1 VIMEDKDRIAAL
13 VEGYLTAY
21 DARDAVG
28 CASFYAQGALV
39 LSPWSDP
46 LRGHAAIAA
55 AHREWFAEGERNK
68 VMTIHD
74 LRIDGG
80 LAVCLLRYKAETDNG
95 PVFGASLNNLERQS
109 DGGWK
114 IQHTS
119 LHELEDE
126 TTGFEE
132 E

>member
-1 VIMEDKDRIAAL
+1 MDDKALIAAL

-21 DARDAVG
+21 EARDDVG
-28 CASFYAQGALV
+28 CASFYTQGALV
-39 LSPWSDP
+39 LSPWAAP
-46 LRGHAAIAA
+46 LRGRVAIAD
-55 AHREWFAEGERNK
+55 AHRNWFSEEERNK
-68 VMTIHD
+68 VMTIED
-74 LRIDGG
+74 LKIDGD
-80 LAVCLLRYKAETDNG
+80 LAVCLLRYKAEIDNG
-95 PVFGASLNNLERQS
+95 PVFGASLNILERQS

-114 IQHTS
+114 FQHTS